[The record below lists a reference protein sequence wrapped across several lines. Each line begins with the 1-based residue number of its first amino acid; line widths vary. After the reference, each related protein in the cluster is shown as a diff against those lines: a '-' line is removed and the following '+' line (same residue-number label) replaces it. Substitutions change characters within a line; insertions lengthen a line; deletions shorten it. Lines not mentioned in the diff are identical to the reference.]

1 MPCTSYC
8 KHSVSGDDPHEHNNQ
23 TEHAVKAALVA
34 VAACLA
40 AALVALGV
48 LTHSA
53 IDQQNH
59 TISGLQA
66 KVTAQ
71 RAEVTA
77 QRAELKTIDS
87 SVATLLANSGSQPTD
102 PLSAYTDIC
111 NTQDTNDATGVTQTY
126 YYPCTNNATTIPQPG
141 N

>member
-1 MPCTSYC
+1 M
-8 KHSVSGDDPHEHNNQ
+8 
-23 TEHAVKAALVA
+23 KAALVA
-34 VAACLA
+34 VAACLT
-40 AALVALGV
+40 AALVALAV

-53 IDQQNH
+53 LAQQDR
-59 TISGLQA
+59 TVSGLQA

-71 RAEVTA
+71 RAEINL
-77 QRAELKTIDS
+77 QRTELKVIDG
-87 SVATLLANSGSQPTD
+87 SVATLMQNSGSQSSD

-111 NTQDTNDATGVTQTY
+111 NTQLTNDETGIAQTY

>member
-1 MPCTSYC
+1 MNTTTRQ
-8 KHSVSGDDPHEHNNQ
+8 G
-23 TEHAVKAALVA
+23 TVKAALVA

-40 AALVALGV
+40 AALVALGF

-53 IDQQNH
+53 IAQQNR
-59 TISGLQA
+59 TISGLEA
-66 KVTAQ
+66 KVSAQ
-71 RAEVTA
+71 RAEVIS
-77 QRAELKTIDS
+77 QRSELKTIDS
-87 SVATLLANSGSQPTD
+87 SVTTLLANSGSQPTD

-111 NTQDTNDATGVTQTY
+111 NTQDTNDETGITQTY